1 MFRIVDGRDSFYQWD
16 LDRQIAVEDNSIVE
30 VHFCNRTDDC
40 SLVVEVVDG
49 IANVPNILLQSSFD
63 VRVFGYDGKAT
74 LHDKVFKVKPRTRP
88 ADYVYTETEVLSI
101 EKLSEDLR
109 KEIDERLTAVEEGL
123 ITDGFATMEY
133 VDKAIEDN
141 CNAYVLKNPGYLKTV
156 TDQRT
161 IEFLDFC
168 WAGTFY
174 PATVN
179 GYSVYRYA
187 KEPLQK
193 DTLEIFFQVLK
204 SYRILYEYSIT
215 FTRKSDGGWYGGTTP
230 EHARNVFVNKTSE
243 LYNDAKFA
251 TEAYVDNA
259 IANIEIPDGPGGE
272 TDLSDYYTKAETDG
286 KIEEA
291 VEAIDIPE
299 VDLEDYYTKE
309 EVDDYI
315 DTVIYRMVKP
325 SGTEPTKD
333 PFDGTR
339 LQITDAHTIEYLN
352 RIFNG
357 EAVLG
362 YTWRVGLHSY
372 LITDFVKSI
381 SRLTLKAHRLMGA
394 TITHYTFYMDIEDD
408 GSWYWVGH
416 HTEDYNIQKATED
429 AIQTAFDDVV
439 TAEGGAY

>member
-1 MFRIVDGRDSFYQWD
+1 MFKIADGREYFYQWD
-16 LDRQIAVEDNSIVE
+16 LDRQVIVDDPSIVE

-40 SLVVEVVDG
+40 SLVTKVVDG
-49 IANVPNILLQSSFD
+49 RANVPNILLQTSFD
-63 VRVFGYDGKAT
+63 IRVFGYDGKAT
-74 LHDKVFKVKPRTRP
+74 LHDKKFKVNARTRP

-179 GYSVYRYA
+179 GYSVYRCA

-193 DTLEIFFQVLK
+193 DTLQIFFQVLK

-230 EHARNVFVNKTSE
+230 EYARNVFVSKTSE
-243 LYNDAKFA
+243 LENDSGFTTKK
-251 TEAYVDNA
+251 YVDNA
-259 IANIEIPDGPGGE
+259 IANLDIPE
-272 TDLSDYYTKAETDG
+272 AEVDLSDYYTKDETDDLL
-286 KIEEA
+286 A
-291 VEAIDIPE
+291 DLDVEMALSDDGEGNVVISNVERGEGGEPIDITN
-299 VDLEDYYTKE
+299 YYTKAE
-309 EVDDYI
+309 I
-315 DTVIYRMVKP
+315 DELIEGIEIPDVSAYQTEAQVQALINSTLGVI
-325 SGTEPTKD
+325 E
-333 PFDGTR
+333 
-339 LQITDAHTIEYLN
+339 
-352 RIFNG
+352 NG
-357 EAVLG
+357 
-362 YTWRVGLHSY
+362 SY
-372 LITDFVKSI
+372 
-381 SRLTLKAHRLMGA
+381 
-394 TITHYTFYMDIEDD
+394 
-408 GSWYWVGH
+408 
-416 HTEDYNIQKATED
+416 
-429 AIQTAFDDVV
+429 
-439 TAEGGAY
+439 